1 MPSKTSVAGTR
12 IERSSEW
19 SSVRIAIATQL
30 QRPKGPIDAA
40 AVGVTILVVVVV
52 RLLVMR
58 AMEVAGA
65 GGSFPR
71 EGSKTHHERDK

>member
-1 MPSKTSVAGTR
+1 MPIKTSVAGT
-12 IERSSEW
+12 
-19 SSVRIAIATQL
+19 RIAIATQL

-65 GGSFPR
+65 GGSFRR